1 MIQDVD
7 LNDLKNQYLDNLE
20 SKEPTNKSTIIES
33 LHILYH
39 ISVLKQDPLG
49 ALKYALQLDL
59 LLASILNA
67 SEKKLYLLEAICVSS
82 IIGFQYIKYAQQDL
96 QEVPKEPPQFL
107 GDFLGSYALE

>member
-49 ALKYALQLDL
+49 ALKYAL
-59 LLASILNA
+59 
-67 SEKKLYLLEAICVSS
+67 
-82 IIGFQYIKYAQQDL
+82 
-96 QEVPKEPPQFL
+96 
-107 GDFLGSYALE
+107 